1 MDNVDRLLA
10 VGEVFRPNLVPT
22 ITYNPRQSLKLEQAI
37 KNHVASPQEILL
49 VLGPSKSGKT
59 VLINKTI
66 PRERLVEVEGTQV
79 RSDESAFWTQAA
91 STLQLPRE
99 VTQATK
105 IETSD
110 ASIGSGG
117 LTINLGIFSF
127 TLNRKPKK
135 RETSST
141 VTATLNLGSQSAILD
156 ELLKRHC
163 VLVIDDFHVIEASIQ
178 RNIVLSLKAPV
189 MKGLRVVIVGIPHRG
204 HDVEVAMR
212 DMADRV
218 KRLEVPVWDKAEL
231 GEIATKGFP
240 ALNLVPASNL
250 QNEFAT
256 HSYGSPQLMQ
266 RFCNQVCLDH
276 GFTEMQPQKT
286 EFRMKETYK
295 SFFSNFA
302 AHSNVDVRSIVDEF
316 RGLKQHRKQRALQK
330 GGTATIYQIILLALQ
345 HCLPRVDIEFEAIE
359 EAIEKVVTR
368 SDRPSDAEILGALRE
383 LAKIASEIAEREK
396 TGQPVVEWND
406 KRRILNITDASFAFH
421 VKWGPILGAEAAP

>member
-1 MDNVDRLLA
+1 MNQVEQSLT

-59 VLINKTI
+59 VLINKAI
-66 PRERLVEVEGTQV
+66 PREKLVEVEGTQV
-79 RSDESAFWTQAA
+79 RSDESAFWMQAA

-99 VTQATK
+99 VTESSK
-105 IETSD
+105 VETSD
-110 ASIGSGG
+110 ASIGGG
-117 LTINLGIFSF
+117 GMTINLGFFSF

-135 RETSST
+135 KDTSST
-141 VTATLNLGSQSAILD
+141 VTATRNLGSKSAILS
-156 ELLKRHC
+156 ELLARQC
-163 VLVIDDFHVIEASIQ
+163 VLVIDDFHVIEPQIQ
-178 RNIVLSLKAPV
+178 KNIVLSLKAPV
-189 MKGLRVVIVGIPHRG
+189 MKGLRVIIVGIPHRG
-204 HDVEVAMR
+204 HDVEEAMR

-218 KRLEVPVWDKAEL
+218 KRLEVPMWEKSEL
-231 GEIATKGFP
+231 GEIAAKGFP
-240 ALNLVPASNL
+240 ALNLVPAANL

-276 GFTEMQPQKT
+276 GYTGAQPTKS

-295 SFFSNFA
+295 AFFSDFA

-316 RGLKQHRKQRALQK
+316 RELKQHRKQRALQK
-330 GGTATIYQIILLALQ
+330 GGSATIYQIILLALQ
-345 HCLPRVDIEFEAIE
+345 HCLPRVDIGFEAIE
-359 EAIEKVVTR
+359 EAVEKVVTR
-368 SDRPSDAEILGALRE
+368 SDRPSDAELLGALRE
-383 LAKIASEIAEREK
+383 LAQIAKAIAEKEK
-396 TGQPVVEWND
+396 TGQPVVEWNE

-421 VKWGPILGAEAAP
+421 VKWGPILGSEAA